1 MCKQCIRS
9 IRSWMNKQGRTHWD
23 QIILLS
29 HPGWFWWAWVGWTW
43 LPFGPWLS
51 SDLQGTLH
59 SVFKSFW
66 MNCSQESECLNL
78 TPLMSFLLQMR
89 FRCSLAA
96 GTARYASTGKA
107 GSESWRKGFSYS
119 SSVLSLQYILFA
131 ACVRVG
137 WTCCFLWNWNKFLNA
152 RIPKLGDLVNH
163 GKQSW
168 IRVGGSGS
176 KRFQGLFR
184 RRHTQLELPSCWNY
198 WRPTEAWWSHWW
210 RGSSGLWKS
219 HRLPIFPKQS
229 RRFIK
234 G

>member
-9 IRSWMNKQGRTHWD
+9 IRSWMNKQGRTYWD

-29 HPGWFWWAWVGWTW
+29 HPGWFWWAW
-43 LPFGPWLS
+43 
-51 SDLQGTLH
+51 
-59 SVFKSFW
+59 
-66 MNCSQESECLNL
+66 
-78 TPLMSFLLQMR
+78 
-89 FRCSLAA
+89 
-96 GTARYASTGKA
+96 
-107 GSESWRKGFSYS
+107 FSYS